1 MARALASLVVI
12 GRAGIVAALALAI
25 AGCGSGGGDSE
36 APPTGPPGTTEI
48 TPRYAL
54 APTRRCLVERG
65 ARVAALRSNDPR
77 LKALGDLAQR
87 TSLAV
92 RLDGRTVG
100 VAVGDVALLVDLLR
114 VPGDPFT
121 LDVHGNALLMY
132 RPEARAQADIVRD
145 CLRPVASGG

>member
-12 GRAGIVAALALAI
+12 GRAGIVAVLALAI

-36 APPTGPPGTTEI
+36 ASPTGPSGTTEI

-54 APTRRCLVERG
+54 GPTRRCLMARG
-65 ARVAALRSNDPR
+65 ARIAALRSDDPR

-114 VPGDPFT
+114 VPDDPYT
-121 LDVHGNALLMY
+121 LEVRGNALLMY

-145 CLRPVASGG
+145 CLRPAASGG